1 LPINPT
7 RTAGSLA
14 TRTRFRAVS
23 ATLPPEAGARRSLR
37 RRLAEGPIARRVAL
51 VDLRLYRLL
60 REDLHHPGVARGV
73 RAFSNTGEHAA
84 LWHAIAVGGVALD
97 GLRRPR
103 WRRAALAIGATQA
116 ANSVLK
122 LVAHRTRPAF
132 DDLPALV
139 RTPTQLSFPS
149 GHASSSFAAARALS
163 ALLPARPLYATATAM
178 SVSRVYLGVHYPTDI
193 AVGAV
198 LGTLVGSAGR

>member
-1 LPINPT
+1 M
-7 RTAGSLA
+7 
-14 TRTRFRAVS
+14 S
-23 ATLPPEAGARRSLR
+23 ATVPPQDGARRSLR

-60 REDLHHPGVARGV
+60 REDLHHPGGARAV

-84 LWHAIAVGGVALD
+84 LWHAIGAAGLALD

-103 WRRAALAIGATQA
+103 WRRAMLAVGATQA
-116 ANSVLK
+116 ANSALK
-122 LVAHRTRPAF
+122 LVAHRHRPAF

-149 GHASSSFAAARALS
+149 GHASSSFAAARAFG
-163 ALLPARPLYATATAM
+163 ALVPAAPLYATATAM
-178 SVSRVYLGVHYPTDI
+178 AVSRVYLGVHYPTDI
-193 AVGAV
+193 AVGAA
-198 LGTLVGSAGR
+198 LGTLIGSAGR

>member
-1 LPINPT
+1 MP
-7 RTAGSLA
+7 
-14 TRTRFRAVS
+14 AVS
-23 ATLPPEAGARRSLR
+23 ATLPPEAGACRSLR

-60 REDLHHPGVARGV
+60 REDLHHPAVARGV

-84 LWHAIAVGGVALD
+84 LWHAIGVTGVALD
-97 GLRRPR
+97 ARRRPH
-103 WRRAALAIGATQA
+103 WRRAMLAIGATQA
-116 ANSVLK
+116 ANSLLK
-122 LVAHRTRPAF
+122 LVAHRRRPAF

-163 ALLPARPLYATATAM
+163 GLLPARPLYAVATAM
-178 SVSRVYLGVHYPTDI
+178 AVSRVYLGVHYPTDI
-193 AVGAV
+193 GVGAV
-198 LGTLVGSAGR
+198 LGTLIGSARR